1 MLPTHRHARDMVG
14 LFHPEAEQDG
24 HSFGRLDKLDSLLS
38 FAFSEAEADHFECI
52 FAQLWFSD
60 YYLKHHLVATCLL
73 EHTGILLDRVV
84 NE

>member
-1 MLPTHRHARDMVG
+1 MLPAHRNARDMG
-14 LFHPEAEQDG
+14 RLFHPEAEQDG
-24 HSFGRLDKLDSLLS
+24 QSFGWLDKFDGLLS
-38 FAFSEAEADHFECI
+38 FAFSEAEADDFKCI

-60 YYLKHHLVATCLL
+60 DYLKHHLVATCFL